1 MSKMINHVGGAEPN
15 ATAPLKRSTVIVF
28 FLSLVVAGVSVYFSR
43 SYIEG
48 RVNFYRGQLEQ
59 EEAMVEV
66 VVPKRAMREGEIVR
80 SADLSIRE
88 IPKRFADTGSVAGHN
103 YENAIGQRLSFGV
116 DEGRPMLWAH
126 LEGGLSPTF
135 SGKVPTGLRAM
146 TVRVDEI
153 NSISGFLQPG
163 DRIDLLLTSGERG
176 EQQIFPLIQ
185 NLLVIATGVQT
196 RVDKTALGGK
206 RSFTTITVK
215 TSPDNA
221 KKITLAQQIGKLT
234 AMLRN
239 PEDESLLDKSPMGV
253 AQLLNKP
260 IPKPK
265 AAAPPKT
272 IKRVVKKTKPSIEY
286 IIGGS

>member
-1 MSKMINHVGGAEPN
+1 MSKAVSQPAKSDQRHSSPM
-15 ATAPLKRSTVIVF
+15 KRSTLIVF
-28 FLSLVVAGVSVYFSR
+28 VLSLLIAGVSVYFSR

-48 RVNFYRGQLEQ
+48 RVAFYRGQLEKQ
-59 EEAMVEV
+59 ETMIEV

-80 SADLSIRE
+80 SSDLSLRE
-88 IPKRFADTGSVAGHN
+88 IPEQFVDTGSVSGSN
-103 YENAIGQRLSFGV
+103 YETAIGQRLSFGV

-135 SGKVPTGLRAM
+135 SGKVPTGLRAI

-153 NSISGFLQPG
+153 NSISGFLQPR
-163 DRIDLLLTSGERG
+163 DRIDLLLTSGDRG
-176 EQQIFPLIQ
+176 EQEIFPLIQ

-196 RVDKTALGGK
+196 RVDKTSLGGK
-206 RSFTTITVK
+206 RTFTTITVK
-215 TSPDNA
+215 TSPEDA

-239 PEDESLLDKSPMGV
+239 PDDESTLDRSPMGV
-253 AQLLNKP
+253 SELLNRALPAPDP
-260 IPKPK
+260 IPAPRTVTRVAKKSKP
-265 AAAPPKT
+265 A
-272 IKRVVKKTKPSIEY
+272 IEY